1 MIVFEKIRWKNLLST
16 GQQFT
21 EIDLH
26 DTPTTLIVGNNGAG
40 KSTLL
45 DALCFG
51 LFAKPFRKISKTQL
65 INTVNEKE
73 CIVEIEFN
81 IGSVKYKV
89 VRGMKP
95 SRFDIY
101 QNDKKYESNASV
113 ADDQKYLEQSIL
125 KLNFKSFT
133 QVVILGSSTFVPFM
147 QLTGPNRRE
156 VIEDILDIQI
166 FSQMNVLLKE
176 RVKEIKEEQRSCEY
190 EMDIAQQKVEMQV
203 RNIENLEKVDTSL
216 MEKKQKKFDQNEQR
230 CIEIKSRLKELDKEC
245 NKLEPQIAELDKAV
259 DKHEKFKVMRT
270 KIKSRFENSKK
281 ELDFFLD
288 NHTCPTCTQDISEEF
303 KKTKINVL
311 DSKLTELAEG
321 SDKITNEIKTL
332 AAHVKN
338 LREKSEEI
346 NGYRYEIQALT
357 HEEVNLLKENTA
369 ILTEVGSD
377 TTNLENE
384 RQELVLIKQQLEEKK
399 DDCAKVNTQ
408 ANYLG
413 IVGELLKDSGIK
425 TKIIAKFIPLI
436 NARINKYLHSM
447 DFFVNFTLDDNFN
460 EKILS
465 RFRDDFTYASFSE
478 GEKQKI
484 DLALLFTWREVA
496 QLKNSVATNLL
507 ILDEVFDSSLDQSAT
522 DELMKILKNKLD
534 KTNLFVISHKG
545 EVLID
550 RFDKTIEFKKDGDF
564 SNLQLTNS

>member
-230 CIEIKSRLKELDKEC
+230 SYFREAKVKKTFREINPNFNTSRVQQKND
-245 NKLEPQIAELDKAV
+245 NFT
-259 DKHEKFKVMRT
+259 HEKIAAN
-270 KIKSRFENSKK
+270 IKHIMTPANPIAAPIILLLYCS
-281 ELDFFLD
+281 LLLP
-288 NHTCPTCTQDISEEF
+288 CP
-303 KKTKINVL
+303 
-311 DSKLTELAEG
+311 
-321 SDKITNEIKTL
+321 
-332 AAHVKN
+332 
-338 LREKSEEI
+338 
-346 NGYRYEIQALT
+346 
-357 HEEVNLLKENTA
+357 
-369 ILTEVGSD
+369 ILFS
-377 TTNLENE
+377 
-384 RQELVLIKQQLEEKK
+384 
-399 DDCAKVNTQ
+399 
-408 ANYLG
+408 
-413 IVGELLKDSGIK
+413 
-425 TKIIAKFIPLI
+425 IIP
-436 NARINKYLHSM
+436 
-447 DFFVNFTLDDNFN
+447 
-460 EKILS
+460 EC
-465 RFRDDFTYASFSE
+465 
-478 GEKQKI
+478 
-484 DLALLFTWREVA
+484 
-496 QLKNSVATNLL
+496 
-507 ILDEVFDSSLDQSAT
+507 
-522 DELMKILKNKLD
+522 
-534 KTNLFVISHKG
+534 
-545 EVLID
+545 
-550 RFDKTIEFKKDGDF
+550 
-564 SNLQLTNS
+564 

>member
-190 EMDIAQQKVEMQV
+190 EMDIAQQKVEMQI

-321 SDKITNEIKTL
+321 SDKITDEIKTL

>member
-21 EIDLH
+21 ELNLN
-26 DTPTTLIVGNNGAG
+26 DTASTLIVGNNGAG

-73 CIVEIEFN
+73 CVVEIEFN
-81 IGSVKYKV
+81 IGSIEYKV
-89 VRGMKP
+89 IRGMKP
-95 SRFDIY
+95 SKFEIY
-101 QNDKKYESNASV
+101 RNGELYDANASV
-113 ADDQKYLEQSIL
+113 ADDQKYLEQSVL

-176 RVKEIKEEQRSCEY
+176 RVKEIKDEQRTCEY
-190 EMDIAQQKVEMQV
+190 EMDIAQQKVEMQL

-216 MEKKQKKFDQNEQR
+216 MEKKQKKFDLNEQR
-230 CIEIKSRLKELDKEC
+230 CIEIKSRIKDLDKKC
-245 NKLEPQIAELDKAV
+245 DTLEPQILELDKAV
-259 DKHEKFKVMRT
+259 DKHEKFKEMRT
-270 KIKSRFENSKK
+270 KIKSKFDNSRREMNFFEN
-281 ELDFFLD
+281 
-288 NHTCPTCTQDISEEF
+288 NHTCPTCTQDITEQFKEE
-303 KKTKINVL
+303 KIKYL
-311 DSKLTELAEG
+311 ADKRTELATG
-321 SDKITNEIKTL
+321 SKQITDEIKKL
-332 AAHVKN
+332 ATTVKD
-338 LREKSEEI
+338 LRKKSEEI

-357 HEEVNLLKENTA
+357 HEETKLLKENTE

-377 TTNLENE
+377 TTNLEYE
-384 RQELVLIKQQLEEKK
+384 RQSLVTIQNTLEEKK

-447 DFFVNFTLDDNFN
+447 DFFVNFTLDDNFT

-465 RFRDDFTYASFSE
+465 RFRDDFTYSSFSE

-550 RFDKTIEFKKDGDF
+550 RFDKTVEFKKDGDF
-564 SNLQLTNS
+564 SNLHLTNA

>member
-321 SDKITNEIKTL
+321 SDKITDEIKTL

>member
-1 MIVFEKIRWKNLLST
+1 MST

-21 EIDLH
+21 EIHLN
-26 DTPTTLIVGNNGAG
+26 DTASTLIVGNNGAG

-51 LFAKPFRKISKTQL
+51 LFAKPFRKISKSQL

-73 CIVEIEFN
+73 CIVEIDFN
-81 IGSVKYKV
+81 IGSVKYNV

-95 SRFDIY
+95 SVFKIY
-101 QNDKKYESNASV
+101 RNGELYDANASV
-113 ADDQKYLEQSIL
+113 ADDQKFLEQSVL
-125 KLNFKSFT
+125 KLNYKSFT

-147 QLTGPNRRE
+147 QLTGPNRRD

-166 FSQMNVLLKE
+166 FSQMNTLLKE
-176 RVKEIKEEQRSCEY
+176 RVKEIKDEQRSCEY
-190 EMDIAQQKVEMQV
+190 EMDIAQQKVDMQI
-203 RNIENLEKVDTSL
+203 RNIENLEKVDTTQ
-216 MEKKQKKFDQNEQR
+216 MERKQKKFDTNEKR
-230 CIEIKSRLKELDKEC
+230 MLEIKSRVKQLDKNC
-245 NKLEPQIAELDKAV
+245 NDLEPEILKLDRAV
-259 DKHEKFKVMRT
+259 DKHEKFKEMRT
-270 KIKSRFENSKK
+270 KIKQRYENSRK
-281 ELDFFLD
+281 EMDFFNS

-303 KKTKINVL
+303 KQQKIKILDDKTV
-311 DSKLTELAEG
+311 ELLEG
-321 SDKITNEIKTL
+321 SRKITDEIKNLSST
-332 AAHVKN
+332 VKE
-338 LREKSEEI
+338 LRKKSEEI
-346 NGYRYEIQALT
+346 NGFRYEIQALT
-357 HEEVNLLKENTA
+357 HEETKLLKENTE

-377 TTNLENE
+377 TSNLESE
-384 RQELVLIKQQLEEKK
+384 KQELVRIETKLKEKK
-399 DDCAKVNTQ
+399 EDCAKVNTQ
-408 ANYLG
+408 NNYLK
-413 IVGELLKDSGIK
+413 IVGELLKDGGIK

-447 DFFVNFTLDDNFN
+447 DFFINFTLDDNFT

-465 RFRDDFTYASFSE
+465 RFRDDFTYSSFSE

-534 KTNLFVISHKG
+534 NTNLFVISHKG

-550 RFDKTIEFKKDGDF
+550 RFDRTVEFKKDGDF
-564 SNLQLTNS
+564 SNLHLTNA